1 MAVFRVEK
9 NRNFTVMCNYHL
21 QDKRISLKAKGLL
34 SQMLSLPDDWD
45 YTLSGLVKLNLQG
58 KDSIRAALGEL
69 ERAGYVYRRQTID
82 RLGKFSSNEYII
94 YERPQENPKAS
105 LSDEK
110 AGVQAVQGKP
120 LKNGEPLPAF
130 PSSDFP
136 TTGDPVAEHPASEK
150 PPQLN
155 TKKPI
160 TIRQKTIGQNTNS
173 IPFASGPQEPSAPPA
188 EAKGGKRI
196 TREDM
201 ERYRKL
207 ICENIQYDSL
217 IEEFPYRREEL
228 DEIVAL
234 MTETVCSTRTMIRVS
249 GENLPSG
256 LVKSRLLKLNREHIR
271 FVFDCLNE
279 NTTRIRNIRQYLLA
293 VLYHAPTTIN
303 SYYSAKVN
311 HDLYGGA

>member
-1 MAVFRVEK
+1 
-9 NRNFTVMCNYHL
+9 
-21 QDKRISLKAKGLL
+21 
-34 SQMLSLPDDWD
+34 
-45 YTLSGLVKLNLQG
+45 
-58 KDSIRAALGEL
+58 
-69 ERAGYVYRRQTID
+69 
-82 RLGKFSSNEYII
+82 
-94 YERPQENPKAS
+94 
-105 LSDEK
+105 
-110 AGVQAVQGKP
+110 
-120 LKNGEPLPAF
+120 
-130 PSSDFP
+130 
-136 TTGDPVAEHPASEK
+136 
-150 PPQLN
+150 
-155 TKKPI
+155 
-160 TIRQKTIGQNTNS
+160 
-173 IPFASGPQEPSAPPA
+173 
-188 EAKGGKRI
+188 
-196 TREDM
+196 M